1 MSVSKPS
8 PEVVSFAWELARLRH
23 RVGDVSY
30 QELARRT
37 RFSASVLARA
47 ASGTRLPSWPVAEAF
62 VRACGVLEV
71 SGWKRRWLIAAKK
84 PAMAESAEPGTI
96 PANLTSFVDRT
107 EELAQLVHQVRSHR
121 LVTVTGPG
129 GTGKTRLAQQV
140 ALAIELD
147 SRDGIRWVDLTQ
159 VVDAQMLARL
169 LLTVTQLPA
178 DPNRTAAE
186 QVLSFLAERELIL
199 VLDNC
204 EHVTIAVANLARRI
218 LLAAPQV
225 RILATSR
232 HSLGLPE
239 EHLWTLGP
247 LHTSA
252 AVRLLTDRART
263 VVPGFVLDD
272 HTTPQAMQA
281 CRILDGSPLAIE
293 FAARRL
299 RALTVEQLVARLDDV
314 LTLLSDGDA
323 AGPIRHQSLQAML
336 EWSWSMCA
344 PAERRLWSDISVFAG
359 DAGLDAI
366 EAVNTS
372 YETDPVAGIAVGV
385 SRLCEQSIVTMM
397 TREGQARYSMLEM
410 VRQFGLR
417 KAKHHGWWE
426 STQARYLSWARDFAE
441 RFDRDWFGSRQ
452 PELLISVKTE
462 MPNLEAAMEYGL
474 SDGDNLAAVLDA
486 TRLARSL
493 YWYWVSTGA
502 MWDGRYRLDQVLAH
516 DKLPDTDRMDVMWRF
531 AVTVAMTGDPRTATD
546 LARQAAKMSDHL
558 GDFVLRGWAGYAE
571 GACQMFAASP
581 SAIDTLRDATARFR
595 ALSIPHGVQVCQTV
609 LGVALAAMGDR
620 RATEETLGPV
630 IDMGRRFE
638 EVLTRAYAVWSLGIV
653 HHEVG
658 DIQLARAEVNEALDL
673 YIRLRDSRGIA
684 VSLETMAWIAADTG
698 DDRVAVML
706 LGAANGHLPRSE
718 PRMVGF
724 DRLVHRGQRYDAQLE
739 EFLGSDVY
747 QTLLLEGSA
756 LTTVDAYTIATNW
769 HTDST
774 NTRQ

>member
-8 PEVVSFAWELARLRH
+8 PEVVSFGWELARLRH

-37 RFSASVLARA
+37 RYSAPVLARA
-47 ASGTRLPSWPVAEAF
+47 ASGTRLPTWPVTEAF

-71 SGWKRRWLIAAKK
+71 SGWKRRWLVAAKK
-84 PAMAESAEPGTI
+84 PAMADSAEPGTI
-96 PANLTSFVDRT
+96 PANLTSFIDRT

-178 DPNRTAAE
+178 DPTRSAAE
-186 QVLSFLAERELIL
+186 QVLSFLAQRELML

-204 EHVTIAVANLARRI
+204 EHVAVAVANLTRRI
-218 LLAAPQV
+218 LRAAPQV

-247 LHTSA
+247 LHPSA
-252 AVRLLTDRART
+252 AVRLLMERART

-272 HTTPQAMQA
+272 HTTQQAMQA
-281 CRILDGSPLAIE
+281 CRILNGLPLAIE

-336 EWSWSMCA
+336 EWSWSLCT

-372 YETDPVAGIAVGV
+372 YETDSVAGIAVGV
-385 SRLCEQSIVTMM
+385 SRLCDQSIVTMR
-397 TREGQARYSMLEM
+397 TRDGQPRYSMLEM

-417 KAKHHGWWE
+417 KAAHHGWRE
-426 STQARYLSWARDFAE
+426 PTQARHLSWARDFAE

-452 PELLISVKTE
+452 PELLASVNTE

-474 SDGDNLAAVLDA
+474 SDDDNPEAILNA

-493 YWYWVSTGA
+493 FWYWFATGTA
-502 MWDGRYRLDQVLAH
+502 WEGRYWLTQVLAQ
-516 DKLPDTDRMDVMWRF
+516 DKVPDTDRIDVMWRF
-531 AVTVAMTGDPRTATD
+531 AITIALMADPRTGVERAH
-546 LARQAAKMSDHL
+546 RAAEIADHL
-558 GDFVLRGWAGYAE
+558 GEFVVRAWAAYAE
-571 GACQMFAASP
+571 GCCQAIVGSP
-581 SAIDTLRDATARFR
+581 SAPDTLRDATARFQ
-595 ALSIPHGVQVCQTV
+595 ALSIPHGVQVSQTA
-609 LGVALAAMGDR
+609 LGAVRAIMGDKQ
-620 RATEETLGPV
+620 ATEETLGPV
-630 IDMGRRFE
+630 VDIGRQYE
-638 EVLTRAYAVWSLGIV
+638 EVFVRAYALWSLAIV

-658 DIQLARAEVNEALDL
+658 AVQQARDEINEALDL

-698 DDRVAVML
+698 DDRVAVLL

-718 PRMVGF
+718 PRMIGF
-724 DRLVHRGQRYDAQLE
+724 DRLIHRGQEYDARLE